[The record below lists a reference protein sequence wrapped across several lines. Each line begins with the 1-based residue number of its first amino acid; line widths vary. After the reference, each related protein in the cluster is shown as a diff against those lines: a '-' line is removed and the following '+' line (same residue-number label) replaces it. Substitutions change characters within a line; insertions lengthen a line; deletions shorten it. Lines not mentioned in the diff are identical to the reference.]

1 MEEINKG
8 KGTIAKVIG
17 SFIRLAVFVCI
28 FGIMLYVF
36 PTLAKAMDKTAG
48 AICTLFGIERE
59 ISVFSDFYDISA
71 IAINKVIYLAEL
83 AKDNIDGIYEEKRE
97 VSPIL
102 FTCAASPP
110 CKGKSVTSEFG
121 DRINPISGKKEV
133 HTGIDIALP
142 SGSEIYAAWPGTV
155 TETGTDEIYG
165 NYIVIMHSRSLFT
178 RYCHLSEIS
187 AGFGK
192 FVSAGEAIGR
202 AGSTG
207 WATGSHLHFEIIA
220 GGNAVD
226 PRKCFEI

>member
-83 AKDNIDGIYEEKRE
+83 AKDNIDGIYEEKERFLQYSLPAPQ
-97 VSPIL
+97 VRRVR
-102 FTCAASPP
+102 A
-110 CKGKSVTSEFG
+110 K
-121 DRINPISGKKEV
+121 
-133 HTGIDIALP
+133 ALHR
-142 SGSEIYAAWPGTV
+142 
-155 TETGTDEIYG
+155 
-165 NYIVIMHSRSLFT
+165 NL
-178 RYCHLSEIS
+178 
-187 AGFGK
+187 
-192 FVSAGEAIGR
+192 AI
-202 AGSTG
+202 
-207 WATGSHLHFEIIA
+207 E
-220 GGNAVD
+220 
-226 PRKCFEI
+226 